1 MKNILLFLISSGVLI
16 SENSFANDEWRYIS
30 QSVTTQMSQ
39 NGVIDKSKFIIFT
52 FDYSNGK
59 RDKNLPG
66 YCWIK
71 TITINNADCSNEEMI
86 GTGKSFWIKSEFSN
100 KDHNGD
106 DFKCKYSDIND
117 KIGELTIDE
126 PKDYGDKITH
136 KIIFAY
142 KNDGKKLSKGLL
154 DYSGSLIKYST
165 ITNKVESVNY
175 IPIKKKDSFGW
186 DSKSLSCN
194 KIALQVISNYLK

>member
-1 MKNILLFLISSGVLI
+1 MSKILSSLILSCVLISS
-16 SENSFANDEWRYIS
+16 NSFANDEWRFIS

-39 NGVIDKSKFIIFT
+39 NGIIDKSKFIIFT

-66 YCWIK
+66 YCWVK
-71 TITINNADCSNEEMI
+71 TISINNADCANEEMI

-126 PKDYGDKITH
+126 PKDFGDKITH

-186 DSKSLSCN
+186 DSKNLSCN
-194 KIALQVISNYLK
+194 KIALPVISNYLK

>member
-1 MKNILLFLISSGVLI
+1 MSKILSSLILSCVLISS
-16 SENSFANDEWRYIS
+16 NSFANDEWRFIS

-39 NGVIDKSKFIIFT
+39 NGIIDKSKFIIFT

-59 RDKNLPG
+59 RDNNLPG
-66 YCWIK
+66 YCWVK
-71 TITINNADCSNEEMI
+71 TISINNADCANEEMI

-126 PKDYGDKITH
+126 PKDFGDKITH

-154 DYSGSLIKYST
+154 DYSGSLIKYSM

-186 DSKSLSCN
+186 DSKNLSCN
-194 KIALQVISNYLK
+194 KIALPVISNYLK

>member
-1 MKNILLFLISSGVLI
+1 MKKILLFLISSGVLF
-16 SENSFANDEWRYIS
+16 SSNSFAIDEWRHIS
-30 QSVTTQMSQ
+30 QSVTTQMSK
-39 NGVIDKSKFIIFT
+39 NGILDKSKFIIFN

-66 YCWIK
+66 YCWVK
-71 TITINNADCSNEEMI
+71 TITINNADCANEERI
-86 GTGKSFWIKSEFSN
+86 GTGKSFWINSEFSS
-100 KDHNGD
+100 KDQQGD

-126 PKDYGDKITH
+126 PKDYGDKIIH
-136 KIIFAY
+136 KVIFAY

-186 DSKSLSCN
+186 DSKILSCN
-194 KIALQVISNYLK
+194 KIALPVISNYIK

>member
-1 MKNILLFLISSGVLI
+1 MKNILLFLISSGVLF
-16 SENSFANDEWRYIS
+16 SSNSFAIDEWRHIS

-66 YCWIK
+66 YCWVK
-71 TITINNADCSNEEMI
+71 TITINNADCANEEMI

-175 IPIKKKDSFGW
+175 IPFKKKDSFGW

-194 KIALQVISNYLK
+194 KIALPVISNYIK

>member
-1 MKNILLFLISSGVLI
+1 MKKIILFLISGGVLI
-16 SENSFANDEWRYIS
+16 ADKSSANDEWRYIS

-39 NGVIDKSKFIIFT
+39 NGVIDKSRFMIFT

-59 RDKNLPG
+59 RDKSLPA
-66 YCWIK
+66 YCWVK
-71 TITINNADCSNEEMI
+71 TIIINNADCANEEMI
-86 GTGKSFWIKSEFSN
+86 GTGKSFWINSEFSS
-100 KDHNGD
+100 KHLQGD
-106 DFKCKYSDIND
+106 DFICKYSDIND

-136 KIIFAY
+136 KVIFAY
-142 KNDGKKLSKGLL
+142 KNDGNRLSKGIL

-175 IPIKKKDSFGW
+175 IPIKKKDSYGW
-186 DSKSLSCN
+186 VSQNMGCN
-194 KIALQVISNYLK
+194 KIALPAISNYIK